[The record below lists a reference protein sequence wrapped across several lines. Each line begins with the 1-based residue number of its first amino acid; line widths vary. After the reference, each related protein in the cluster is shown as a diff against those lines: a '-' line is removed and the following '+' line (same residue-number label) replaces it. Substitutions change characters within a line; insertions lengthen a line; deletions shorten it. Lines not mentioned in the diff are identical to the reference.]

1 MEILILLAVLYAV
14 FNGAKKSGSKKKKK
28 GIEAAPEVRRTRPAP
43 AKKPEPAAVRMERAM
58 ERAAARR
65 EGQPEPGMAD
75 SAGCQ
80 GGSIPHRRHEGQPE
94 PGMADSAGCQGG
106 SIPHDKH
113 EGQPVPMAA
122 KQQEIPWGSLTGA
135 CQEAPRPAR
144 RPLAAQEAPSRRS
157 GLGPKDMSAAVVMA
171 EILDRPVSLRGRGPR
186 GRRTW

>member
-65 EGQPEPGMAD
+65 
-75 SAGCQ
+75 
-80 GGSIPHRRHEGQPE
+80 EGQPE